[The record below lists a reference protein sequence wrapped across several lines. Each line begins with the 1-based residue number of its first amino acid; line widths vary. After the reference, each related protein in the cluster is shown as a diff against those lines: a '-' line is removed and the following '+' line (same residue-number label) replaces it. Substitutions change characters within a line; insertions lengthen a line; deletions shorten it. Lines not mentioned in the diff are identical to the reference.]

1 MLKNKYNIMKKI
13 SMACFTAGILFAGTG
28 CLKDKAFDAS
38 EYGINRPENSPL
50 GVGFPESA
58 NKINVTAIESSAT
71 PTLLKLALVN
81 LLSDS
86 PAEQDINVTLVRDT
100 SISGAYN
107 RDPATVNPVT
117 EFDAADISS
126 TFKVTIPKGQRT
138 AFLQVTLPNS
148 AALDLTQ
155 TYAMGL
161 KIASADGGAI
171 IASNQQKVLV
181 GVAIKNP
188 YDGVYENRSYTL
200 RSGDPAR
207 TGVAA
212 PYEIGLVT
220 SGAYTVQS
228 DALHRWA
235 DGSGIGITYPIFTID
250 PATNAVTVSAS
261 GFTVIDAPGYVNR
274 YDAATKT
281 IYAAFTWG
289 AGPSS
294 RLALDT
300 LKYLRPR

>member
-1 MLKNKYNIMKKI
+1 
-13 SMACFTAGILFAGTG
+13 MACLAACLLFANTG
-28 CLKDKAFDAS
+28 CLKDKGFDNN
-38 EYGINRPENSPL
+38 EYGLNNPQNSAV

-100 SISGAYN
+100 SITGAYN

-117 EFDAADISS
+117 EFADADISS
-126 TFKVTIPKGQRT
+126 TFKVIIPKGQRT

-148 AALDLTQ
+148 ASLDLTQ
-155 TYAMGL
+155 TYALGL
-161 KIASADGGAI
+161 KIASADGGAVV
-171 IASNQQKVLV
+171 AANQQKVLV
-181 GVAIKNP
+181 AVAIKNP

-200 RSGDPAR
+200 RSGDPSR
-207 TGVAA
+207 TGSVA

-220 SGAYTVQS
+220 AGAYTVQS
-228 DALHRWA
+228 EILHKWA

-250 PATNAVTVSAS
+250 PATNAVTVTGS
-261 GFTVIDAPGYVNR
+261 GFTLLDAPGYTNR
-274 YDAATKT
+274 YDPATKK

-289 AGPSS
+289 AGPAS

-300 LKYLRPR
+300 LTYLRPR

>member
-1 MLKNKYNIMKKI
+1 
-13 SMACFTAGILFAGTG
+13 MACLAACLLFANTG
-28 CLKDKAFDAS
+28 CLKDKGFDNN
-38 EYGINRPENSPL
+38 EYGLNNPQNSAV

-100 SISGAYN
+100 SITGAYN

-117 EFDAADISS
+117 EFADADISS

-148 AALDLTQ
+148 ASLDLTQ
-155 TYAMGL
+155 TYALGL
-161 KIASADGGAI
+161 KIASADGGAVV
-171 IASNQQKVLV
+171 AANQQKVLV
-181 GVAIKNP
+181 AVAIKNP

-200 RSGDPAR
+200 RSGDPSR
-207 TGVAA
+207 TGSVA

-220 SGAYTVQS
+220 AGAYTVQS
-228 DALHRWA
+228 EILHKWA

-250 PATNAVTVSAS
+250 PATNAVTVTGS
-261 GFTVIDAPGYVNR
+261 GFTLLDAPGYTNR
-274 YDAATKT
+274 YDPATKK

-289 AGPSS
+289 AGPAS

-300 LKYLRPR
+300 LTYLRPR